1 MAELPSKIE
10 TTTALQGQVGQVL
23 VNENIVSV
31 TGLAATGQVGSVSF
45 APRFDST
52 SITLDSTTDTFDE
65 G

>member
-1 MAELPSKIE
+1 MLI
-10 TTTALQGQVGQVL
+10 
-23 VNENIVSV
+23 NENIVSV